1 MGLDNVHFL
10 GHVNDMRAL
19 WEQHHALL
27 MASRM
32 EAGPMVVVEANL
44 CGRLA
49 IGPNL
54 GAFPELIEDGVTGF
68 LAESASQPALERAM
82 ETFLSMRP
90 DWPEISARAFI
101 RGKEY
106 LRGKEYQ
113 DQSPSEAFAEL
124 ILACLG

>member
-1 MGLDNVHFL
+1 
-10 GHVNDMRAL
+10 
-19 WEQHHALL
+19 
-27 MASRM
+27 
-32 EAGPMVVVEANL
+32 MVVVEANL

>member
-1 MGLDNVHFL
+1 
-10 GHVNDMRAL
+10 
-19 WEQHHALL
+19 
-27 MASRM
+27 
-32 EAGPMVVVEANL
+32 
-44 CGRLA
+44 
-49 IGPNL
+49 
-54 GAFPELIEDGVTGF
+54 VTGF

-106 LRGKEYQ
+106 L
-113 DQSPSEAFAEL
+113 DPSPSEAFAEL